1 MLGGGNPLG
10 GSNPVGVGQFLN
22 TIGDF
27 AYAYSGLWEAST
39 TQQTVLKFDTGAYM
53 FKGILQMNGPVDDDN
68 PSQINIAAAE
78 FLIDGQRICIIA
90 NGSGDNGP
98 FDVTQEII
106 IPAFSTVEVKVV
118 SNGNESDRFGSVIM
132 TGRIYA

>member
-1 MLGGGNPLG
+1 MLSGGNPTG
-10 GSNPVGVGQFLN
+10 GSNPVGVGQLLN
-22 TIGDF
+22 TIGNF

-53 FKGILQMNGPVDDDN
+53 FKGILQLNGPIDDDA
-68 PSQINIAAAE
+68 PALINISAAE
-78 FLIDGQRICIIA
+78 LLLDGQKICIIA

-106 IPAFSTVEVKVV
+106 VPAFSTVEVKVV
-118 SNGNESDRFGSVIM
+118 SNGNESDRFGSVAI